1 MSINGGGIINSAV
14 VIVIV
19 IAIVVVN
26 INALQ
31 LQAHPDTQYFRG
43 TPEKGVCCMA
53 AIDGATIL
61 EPSHP
66 CPITVTHSNIYRWLS
81 ARLQ

>member
-43 TPEKGVCCMA
+43 TPERGSFAWRPLM
-53 AIDGATIL
+53 GPLSSNLLIL
-61 EPSHP
+61 
-66 CPITVTHSNIYRWLS
+66 V
-81 ARLQ
+81 Q